1 MRAAGAIAAVAILL
15 GSAPRAAQP
24 AKLAQLGGIDELKG
38 WFTANRG
45 HLKVILLLS
54 PT

>member
-1 MRAAGAIAAVAILL
+1 MRATGAIVAVAILL

-24 AKLAQLGGIDELKG
+24 AKLAQLGGIDELKS
-38 WFTANRG
+38 WFNANQG
-45 HLKVILLLS
+45 HLKAVFLLS